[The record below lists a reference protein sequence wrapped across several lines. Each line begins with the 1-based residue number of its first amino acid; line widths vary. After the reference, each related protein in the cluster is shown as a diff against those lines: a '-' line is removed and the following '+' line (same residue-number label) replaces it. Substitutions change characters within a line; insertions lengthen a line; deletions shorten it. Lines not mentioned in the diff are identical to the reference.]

1 MLHCQFMDRQT
12 LEQQVRSRFWFH
24 RIDLGGG
31 LVTPGDDDS
40 SSKLRELQMPADLA
54 GKSVLDVG
62 AWDGFFSFEADRR
75 GAARVLATDSFVWT
89 QPGMKGGFD
98 LAKTA
103 LNSKVEERLIA
114 VEDLSPETVGMFDV
128 VLFLGVLYHLPHPF
142 LGILRLASV
151 TKTMAIIETY
161 VDLVDVPRPAMV
173 FYPGRTLNNDPTNYW
188 GPNPACVASMCTEAG
203 FREVRAIQSSTYIP
217 SRMVFHAYK

>member
-1 MLHCQFMDRQT
+1 
-12 LEQQVRSRFWFH
+12 
-24 RIDLGGG
+24 
-31 LVTPGDDDS
+31 
-40 SSKLRELQMPADLA
+40 MPADLT

-62 AWDGFFSFEADRR
+62 AWDGFFSFEAERR
-75 GAARVLATDSFVWT
+75 GAARVLATDAFVWGL
-89 QPGMKGGFD
+89 PGMKGGFD

-114 VEDLSPETVGMFDV
+114 IEDTSPETVGMFDL

-161 VDLVDVPRPAMV
+161 VDLIDVPRPAMV
-173 FYPGRTLNNDPTNYW
+173 FYPGRTLNDDPTNYW
-188 GPNPACVASMCTEAG
+188 GPNPACVVSMCKEAG